1 MKSYV
6 FRTNCG
12 RVGYFQKVD
21 DVCNLYVE
29 LDYISLSER
38 KNWKNWERYEL
49 ERYDTAPNC
58 SAQDPMAKAVS
69 FFLWNHCESVS
80 PDIVEFRQN
89 PFKGGT
95 YYPRINRDYSNLHRF
110 QIRGSSFVD
119 ELRAYY
125 NIVESME
132 DIFKVVEPVVENSKA
147 YGHRIREV
155 LTIACTEVE
164 YLLLRA
170 LKDNGYEEKRQYR
183 TTDYVKLLPIYG
195 LGEYEVEVKMHPR
208 LGRISPFKDWN
219 PEKPTKS
226 LFWYDAYN
234 SSKHDRGGNFQNASI
249 EAMVNSVAAIHILLE
264 AQYGLKIFDKPMCS
278 TYESSFYTLNR
289 PNWNIEDI
297 LVPKID
303 EAGKLVWDNEAEI
316 FS

>member
-6 FRTNCG
+6 FRTSCG

-21 DVCNLYVE
+21 DVCDLYVE
-29 LDYISLSER
+29 LDYISLSKR
-38 KNWKNWERYEL
+38 KYWKDWERYKL
-49 ERYDTAPNC
+49 EPDGKAPSC
-58 SAQDPMAKAVS
+58 SVQDPMAKAVS

-80 PDIVEFRQN
+80 PDIVEFSQN

-95 YYPRINRDYSNLHRF
+95 YYPRINRDYSNLHKF

-170 LKDNGYEEKRQYR
+170 LKDNGYKEKSQYR
-183 TTDYVKLLPIYG
+183 TTDYVTLLPIYS

-219 PEKPTKS
+219 PEKATKS

-234 SSKHDRGGNFQNASI
+234 SSKHDRGGFFQNASI